1 MNTTFAASNFT
12 AAKHTIASFFTEATA
27 DGGSLTA
34 TPALN
39 GSYVTTSAPRSSQ
52 TGSYVTTEK
61 SQAGRPGSY
70 VTTSAP
76 RTNRPGSYVHSEL
89 RR

>member
-12 AAKHTIASFFTEATA
+12 ASKHTIVRFFTEATA
-27 DGGSLTA
+27 DGGSLSA
-34 TPALN
+34 TPALS

-52 TGSYVTTEK
+52 PGSYVTSEKAQPGRAGSYVTT
-61 SQAGRPGSY
+61 A
-70 VTTSAP
+70 AP
-76 RTNRPGSYVHSEL
+76 RANRPGSYVHSEL